1 MRKTVLNPCR
11 VCDGQGSK
19 AAPFGTLRKAQLESR
34 SLLARLRE
42 QSANSSLLQPS
53 ASVFVRGTCY
63 LPRQQLVR
71 AACGAPQ
78 VPQVP
83 SSFGSKRKETL
94 RCQKSNPHCQDAF
107 RSGQCQADSPT
118 VRNFS

>member
-71 AACGAPQ
+71 AACGAPPSASSAVVIRLEEKRNSTLSEIESPLSGCFSQ
-78 VPQVP
+78 WPVP
-83 SSFGSKRKETL
+83 G
-94 RCQKSNPHCQDAF
+94 
-107 RSGQCQADSPT
+107 
-118 VRNFS
+118 